1 MGETFEFFHGK
12 DTAAI
17 YDSIAAELKEL
28 DEKYKDLKDKFGNP
42 IKASSLYTYTFEPT
56 TLKWSV
62 DMTEE
67 IKNDVIAVL
76 DKYLPRSSK

>member
-17 YDSIAAELKEL
+17 YDSIAAELKEV

-42 IKASSLYTYTFEPT
+42 IKASSLYIYSFEPT
-56 TLKWSV
+56 KLNWR
-62 DMTEE
+62 DGMTNE
-67 IKNDVIAVL
+67 IKEDVIAVF
-76 DKYLPRSSK
+76 DKYLPRSPK